1 MWDFN
6 KDFFDYF
13 HDKLAYIIEDFYI
26 MYAKYLKK
34 EYGSF
39 YNVNTGKIVSDLRL
53 FIKEMEIPERWYWAC
68 FNDTE
73 FCNYLLE
80 EYKGKTWDCKKFNLY
95 DAIGKSI
102 KEYLTMY
109 VENEAR
115 KNALEVLRDLYALE
129 LSKETDKRITKNK
142 SLETKWDI

>member
-1 MWDFN
+1 
-6 KDFFDYF
+6 
-13 HDKLAYIIEDFYI
+13 
-26 MYAKYLKK
+26 
-34 EYGSF
+34 
-39 YNVNTGKIVSDLRL
+39 
-53 FIKEMEIPERWYWAC
+53 
-68 FNDTE
+68 
-73 FCNYLLE
+73 LE